1 MDSGVARPPARLPS
15 AERLLQSASSRL
27 PESEGRKRIGSKRM
41 CEKASGMASSKLVAM
56 LALAAVATSGLT
68 GCKLDSDK
76 DGFNLI
82 RDGGTSGGPPPPS
95 GSTANKAPTITGAP
109 VTTAKISLP
118 YSFQPVAR
126 DADGDRLTFKIQGQP
141 SWATFS
147 TSTGRLEGTPPTGSN
162 GTFTGIQITVSDGD
176 LSTAMAPF
184 SISVVDPVVG
194 SAELAWQPPTEN
206 EDGTPLADLS
216 GYVIR
221 YGKSAGALEQSVR
234 ITNPGTTMYLVEN
247 LIEGTWY
254 FSLSSVN
261 ASGVES
267 RPTGYVSKTI
277 S

>member
-1 MDSGVARPPARLPS
+1 MHGKNFGSADSRPVAT
-15 AERLLQSASSRL
+15 
-27 PESEGRKRIGSKRM
+27 
-41 CEKASGMASSKLVAM
+41 LVLGAL
-56 LALAAVATSGLT
+56 LALGLT
-68 GCKLDSDK
+68 GCKLDEDK
-76 DGFNLI
+76 DKSSGTT
-82 RDGGTSGGPPPPS
+82 DGGTSGGIVTPPTS
-95 GSTANKAPTITGAP
+95 GTTANKPPTITGAP

-126 DADGDRLTFKIQGQP
+126 DPNGDRLSFKIQGKP

-147 TSTGRLEGTPPTGSN
+147 TSTGRLDGTPPEGSN
-162 GTFTGIQITVSDGD
+162 GTFTGIQITVSDGSA
-176 LSTAMAPF
+176 STALPPF
-184 SISVVDPVVG
+184 SISVVDPAVG

-221 YGKSAGALEQSVR
+221 YGKSAGALDQSVR
-234 ITNPGTTMYLVEN
+234 ISNPGTTMYLVEN

-254 FSLSSVN
+254 FSLSSIN

>member
-1 MDSGVARPPARLPS
+1 MH
-15 AERLLQSASSRL
+15 
-27 PESEGRKRIGSKRM
+27 RKDLRTAGSKS
-41 CEKASGMASSKLVAM
+41 AAM
-56 LALAAVATSGLT
+56 LMLTALLALGLT
-68 GCKLDSDK
+68 GCKLDEDK
-76 DGFNLI
+76 EPSSGST
-82 RDGGTSGGPPPPS
+82 DGGTSGGVVTPPPS
-95 GSTANKAPTITGAP
+95 GSTANKAPTITGTP
-109 VTTAKISLP
+109 VTTAKVSLP

-126 DADGDRLTFKIQGQP
+126 DANGDRLTFKIQGKP
-141 SWATFS
+141 AWATFS
-147 TSTGRLEGTPPTGSN
+147 SSTGRLEGTPPEGSN
-162 GTFTGIQITVSDGD
+162 GTFTGIQITVSDGTS
-176 LSTAMAPF
+176 STAMSAF
-184 SISVVDPVVG
+184 SISVVDPAVG

-234 ITNPGTTMYLVEN
+234 ITNPGTTMYVVEN

-261 ASGVES
+261 GSGVES

>member
-1 MDSGVARPPARLPS
+1 MFEKVYGTA
-15 AERLLQSASSRL
+15 
-27 PESEGRKRIGSKRM
+27 GSKS
-41 CEKASGMASSKLVAM
+41 AAM
-56 LALAAVATSGLT
+56 LMLTALLALGQT
-68 GCKLDSDK
+68 GCKLDEDK
-76 DGFNLI
+76 DRSSGTT
-82 RDGGTSGGPPPPS
+82 DGGTSGGIVTPPTS
-95 GSTANKAPTITGAP
+95 GTTDNKAPTISGAP
-109 VTTAKISLP
+109 VTTAKVSLP

-126 DADGDRLTFKIQGQP
+126 DANGDRLTFKIQGKP

-147 TSTGRLEGTPPTGSN
+147 SSTGRLAGTPPEGSN
-162 GTFTGIQITVSDGD
+162 GTFTGIQITVSDGS
-176 LSTAMAPF
+176 LATTMAPF

-206 EDGTPLADLS
+206 EDGTALADLS

-234 ITNPGTTMYLVEN
+234 IMNPGTTMYLVEN

-254 FSLSSVN
+254 FSLSSIN

>member
-1 MDSGVARPPARLPS
+1 
-15 AERLLQSASSRL
+15 
-27 PESEGRKRIGSKRM
+27 M
-41 CEKASGMASSKLVAM
+41 CEKASWMASSKLVAM
-56 LALAAVATSGLT
+56 LAVIAVATLGLS

-76 DGFNLI
+76 SGFPLM
-82 RDGGTSGGPPPPS
+82 RDLGASGGTGTPPS
-95 GSTANKAPTITGAP
+95 GTGANRAPTITGAP

-126 DADGDRLTFKIQGQP
+126 DADGDRLTFQIQGKP
-141 SWATFS
+141 SWATFNS
-147 TSTGRLEGTPPTGSN
+147 STGRLEGTPSEGSN
-162 GTFTGIQITVSDGD
+162 GTFTGIQITVSDGEW
-176 LSTAMAPF
+176 STALAPF
-184 SISVVDPVVG
+184 SISVLEPVVG

-206 EDGTPLADLS
+206 EDGTPLADLA

-221 YGKSAGALEQSVR
+221 YGKTAGALDQSVQ

>member
-1 MDSGVARPPARLPS
+1 MFEKVYETA
-15 AERLLQSASSRL
+15 
-27 PESEGRKRIGSKRM
+27 GSKS
-41 CEKASGMASSKLVAM
+41 AAM
-56 LALAAVATSGLT
+56 LMLTALLALGLT
-68 GCKLDSDK
+68 GCKLDEDK
-76 DGFNLI
+76 DRSSGTT
-82 RDGGTSGGPPPPS
+82 DGGTSGGIVTPPT
-95 GSTANKAPTITGAP
+95 STENKAPTITGAP

-118 YSFQPVAR
+118 YSFQPIAR
-126 DADGDRLTFKIQGQP
+126 DPNGDRLTFKVQGKP

-147 TSTGRLEGTPPTGSN
+147 TSTGRLAGTPPEGSN
-162 GTFTGIQITVSDGD
+162 GTFTGIQITVSDGS
-176 LSTAMAPF
+176 LTTTMAPF
-184 SISVVDPVVG
+184 SISVVEPAVG

-221 YGKSAGALEQSVR
+221 YGKSAGALDQSVR
-234 ITNPGTTMYLVEN
+234 ISNPGTTMYLVEN

-261 ASGVES
+261 GSGVES